1 MEKFGVIGI
10 GNPLRNDDGIG
21 IILLKKLIERR
32 DVLPDEI
39 EYFDGGTGGMNL
51 LHILAR
57 FDVVIL
63 IDAVNYGGKP
73 GESQMFTLDEIIS
86 KKHSTRIST
95 HESDF
100 LKIIEVSKSLKE
112 SPDKIFIFAVQ
123 PKDTS
128 FGQFLSEELV
138 DVVDL
143 LVNSLQNEIVSIVEK
158 DRL

>member
-1 MEKFGVIGI
+1 MKKIGVIGI

-21 IILLKKLIERR
+21 IILLNKLIERR

-39 EYFDGGTGGMNL
+39 EYIDGRTGGMNL

-57 FDVVIL
+57 FDVVII

-73 GESQMFTLDEIIS
+73 GESQLFTLDKIIN

-100 LKIIEVSKSLKE
+100 LKIIEVSKGLKE
-112 SPDKIFIFAVQ
+112 NPDKIFIFAVQ
-123 PKDTS
+123 PKDIS
-128 FGQFLSEELV
+128 FGQFLSVELV
-138 DVVDL
+138 DVIDL

-158 DRL
+158 DRI